1 MSDSNKKRY
10 TLLPVDFRFE
20 PGSAEG
26 AIFVDVKDPE
36 SLHEH
41 MRAVRRSDPDAIVV
55 MGFEVDETLLL
66 AKELES
72 CGPSGVELAYEPIKL
87 PVHQQLA
94 ALCIIQNGINDGHS
108 VGDIFNALAEVR
120 FGGVQLLWETC
131 ASEFKAGNT
140 ERVFSYFDYAFE
152 DDCFAAI
159 RVGLKLGQKN
169 FGIDTAI
176 RLLSMKPIVT
186 TMPL

>member
-10 TLLPVDFRFE
+10 TLLPVNFRFE
-20 PGSAEG
+20 PGSIEG
-26 AIFVDVKDPE
+26 AIFVDLQDPE
-36 SLHEH
+36 ALHEN

-55 MGFEVDETLLL
+55 MGFGVDETLLL

-72 CGPSGVELAYEPIKL
+72 CEPSGVEMVYEPVNL
-87 PVHQQLA
+87 PIHQQLA
-94 ALCIIQNGINDGHS
+94 ALCIIQDAINDGFS

-131 ASEFKAGNT
+131 ANEFKAGNI
-140 ERVFSYFDYAFE
+140 ERAFAYFDYAFE

-159 RVGLKLGQKN
+159 RVGLKLGKQDFSLK
-169 FGIDTAI
+169 TAI